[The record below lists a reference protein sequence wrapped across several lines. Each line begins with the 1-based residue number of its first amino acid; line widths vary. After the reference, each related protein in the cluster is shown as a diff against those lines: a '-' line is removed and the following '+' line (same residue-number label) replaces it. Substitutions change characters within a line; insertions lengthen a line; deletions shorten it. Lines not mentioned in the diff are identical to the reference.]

1 MGILKLTSY
10 LSQNL
15 KFDII
20 QIDIRSFEYIFSNE
34 MLSYKFYIKNY
45 VDKVN
50 FYEEGILT
58 VAPWRFFYYKKE
70 KKYTIAKFQRSNS
83 VLAYL

>member
-58 VAPWRFFYYKKE
+58 VAPWRFFYSKKE
-70 KKYTIAKFQRSNS
+70 KNIQLLNFRDQI
-83 VLAYL
+83 LC